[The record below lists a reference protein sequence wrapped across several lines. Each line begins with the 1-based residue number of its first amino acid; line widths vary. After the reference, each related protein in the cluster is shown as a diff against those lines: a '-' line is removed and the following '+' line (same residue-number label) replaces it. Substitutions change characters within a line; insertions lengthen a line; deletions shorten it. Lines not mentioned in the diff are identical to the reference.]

1 MISQGQGCFVVVRER
16 WEAGRAAGR
25 RRVRSMLDADLAV
38 GDGGEGYPQGNQLP
52 LRPAAL
58 RPVAELLLGAVADL
72 FPGLLLHRDHLMV
85 NLHVDLVPFVVQL
98 KLPHV
103 LPPCRSSEFPLPLTC
118 PTLRQT
124 PLLLVFRVS
133 VSPLR

>member
-58 RPVAELLLGAVADL
+58 RPVAELLLGAVDDL
-72 FPGLLLHRDHLMV
+72 FLGLLLHRDHLLV
-85 NLHVDLVPFVVQL
+85 NLQVEDRKSTRLNPVTNAHLV
-98 KLPHV
+98 
-103 LPPCRSSEFPLPLTC
+103 CR
-118 PTLRQT
+118 
-124 PLLLVFRVS
+124 LLLEKKKEKTQSKTRT
-133 VSPLR
+133 R